1 MANPL
6 KKSLIYLGLADE
18 ELEYDDQS
26 RTETPAR
33 AAQAE
38 PSSRQQTAPS
48 PAAAPAQAA
57 PAQAAPVHKRD
68 ATSPVQPV
76 STPTANRAPVTPL
89 RRTTS
94 TKNVVP
100 TEMAASSEMNEILT
114 VHPREYKDAQ
124 SIAASFRDG
133 IPVIINLSQ
142 MTESDARRLVDF
154 ASGLSQ
160 GLYGKIERVTN
171 KVFLLSPAHIA
182 VSGDAAEVESDIEAS
197 FFAQS

>member
-18 ELEYDDQS
+18 ELEYDDQHD
-26 RTETPAR
+26 RAAADAQETVPQPVVQPVPQQAPAPHASSSHAPATAR
-33 AAQAE
+33 ASQK
-38 PSSRQQTAPS
+38 RAPAS
-48 PAAAPAQAA
+48 PAQAA
-57 PAQAAPVHKRD
+57 AAP
-68 ATSPVQPV
+68 
-76 STPTANRAPVTPL
+76 TPTRAPVTPL
-89 RRTTS
+89 RRPTS
-94 TKNVVP
+94 TKIAAP
-100 TEMAASSEMNEILT
+100 TEMNEILT

-142 MTESDARRLVDF
+142 MSESDARRLVDF

-171 KVFLLSPAHIA
+171 KVFLLSPSHIA
-182 VSGDAAEVESDIEAS
+182 VSGDQAEVESDIEAS